1 MIAFFSPL
9 DCLSRLRISEAPYRP
24 ADGPDASMG
33 WSMRGVRVVNDRVA
47 SYVGSTTVSPCVR
60 LLSCVA
66 GWSGASDT
74 REQIQNDI
82 FIA

>member
-1 MIAFFSPL
+1 MLAFFSHL
-9 DCLSRLRISEAPYRP
+9 DCLSRLQISEALYRP
-24 ADGPDASMG
+24 ADGPGASRG
-33 WSMRGVRVVNDRVA
+33 WSMRGAHVVNDRVA

-60 LLSCVA
+60 LLSCLA

-74 REQIQNDI
+74 REQIHNDI